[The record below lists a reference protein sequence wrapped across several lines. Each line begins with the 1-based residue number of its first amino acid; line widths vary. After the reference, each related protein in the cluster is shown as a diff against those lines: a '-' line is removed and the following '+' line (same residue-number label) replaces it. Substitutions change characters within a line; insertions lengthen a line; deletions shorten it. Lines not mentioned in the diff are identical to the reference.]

1 MEPADFNLRHLRAFC
16 AVADCGSVSA
26 ASEVVFLS
34 QPAITQAIAKLEKT
48 LGTPMFVRKSRGVFL
63 TEPGALFRTRAER
76 ALSRI
81 SDGVQRGS
89 RSARNS
95 GNRGFRQFDLLLSSA
110 QLRALLAVA
119 ETGNFSWAARKIGV
133 SQPSVHRA
141 SRDLERLSGMVLFDK
156 TAQGIE
162 LTPAAQIL
170 ARQAQLAFSELDQ
183 GLAEVNSWLGHD
195 TARIAI
201 GTLPL
206 IRSHILPKAINEF
219 AMLRPDVQVRVLD
232 GAYDGLLH
240 GLRHGQID
248 LLVGALRESVP
259 VDDVVQT
266 ELFAYELAIVAR
278 AGHPLANRNN
288 ISVSELS
295 GYPWVVPRPGIPTR
309 DYFDALFHD
318 AGLSPPT
325 RLVESSSLVLTRGLL
340 LGSDRLT
347 VISAHQ
353 IRHEIGR
360 GLLCYLDV
368 ALEHASRPIG
378 MTVRRD
384 WQPTATQSL
393 LVDLLR
399 RASRDR

>member
-1 MEPADFNLRHLRAFC
+1 
-16 AVADCGSVSA
+16 
-26 ASEVVFLS
+26 
-34 QPAITQAIAKLEKT
+34 
-48 LGTPMFVRKSRGVFL
+48 
-63 TEPGALFRTRAER
+63 
-76 ALSRI
+76 
-81 SDGVQRGS
+81 
-89 RSARNS
+89 
-95 GNRGFRQFDLLLSSA
+95 
-110 QLRALLAVA
+110 
-119 ETGNFSWAARKIGV
+119 
-133 SQPSVHRA
+133 
-141 SRDLERLSGMVLFDK
+141 
-156 TAQGIE
+156 
-162 LTPAAQIL
+162 
-170 ARQAQLAFSELDQ
+170 
-183 GLAEVNSWLGHD
+183 
-195 TARIAI
+195 
-201 GTLPL
+201 
-206 IRSHILPKAINEF
+206 
-219 AMLRPDVQVRVLD
+219 MLRPDVQVRVLD

-248 LLVGALRESVP
+248 LLVGALRDSVP

-266 ELFAYELAIVAR
+266 ELFADELAIVAR

-309 DYFDALFHD
+309 DYFDALFQD